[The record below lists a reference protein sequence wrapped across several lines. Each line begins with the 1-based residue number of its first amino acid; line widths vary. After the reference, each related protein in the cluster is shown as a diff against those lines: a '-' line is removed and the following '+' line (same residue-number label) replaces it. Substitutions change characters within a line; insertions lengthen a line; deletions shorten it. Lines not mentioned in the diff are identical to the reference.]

1 MLLQGIE
8 GKNGETIILPREIK
22 LPDNIDN
29 GRDSEFYFAM
39 IKAISDAWVEDV
51 NMLQDK
57 LMEAQT
63 RRRG

>member
-1 MLLQGIE
+1 MLLQGIK
-8 GKNGETIILPREIK
+8 GKNGETIILPREIN

-29 GRDSEFYFAM
+29 SKDSEFYFAM
-39 IKAISDAWVEDV
+39 IKAISDAWTEDV

-63 RRRG
+63 IRRG

>member
-1 MLLQGIE
+1 MLLQGIK
-8 GKNGETIILPREIK
+8 GKNEETIILPREIN

-29 GRDSEFYFAM
+29 NKDSEFYFEM
-39 IKAISDAWVEDV
+39 IKAISKAWVEDV

-63 RRRG
+63 IRRG